1 MALGAL
7 EPPGRVRFVSGLIAV
22 LGQGLIER
30 GLGHLADDQD
40 ERFTSLGGSDD
51 LRYIVHTPARSAAF
65 GLRMKPRRLGDA
77 EPDTISFLLNLLH

>member
-40 ERFTSLGGSDD
+40 ERFTSLGGG
-51 LRYIVHTPARSAAF
+51 A
-65 GLRMKPRRLGDA
+65 
-77 EPDTISFLLNLLH
+77 